1 MDGALLRASLS
12 SVAIQ
17 RELRPKALPRRPR
30 LLASFAFATPGDAVQ
45 GSYSLAC
52 QRVSNAGTS
61 WRRAT
66 FARVCNLLQTSP
78 ADLAEE
84 NVREM
89 EMDMS
94 CMYAQSRGEA
104 SEGKTQTGRTPVQS
118 TARQTDS
125 RPQSLSQTFP
135 RLAVTRCG
143 LAVNPIVKIYAYVLR
158 MGYQMGRLPPLLQ

>member
-78 ADLAEE
+78 ADFAEK

-94 CMYAQSRGEA
+94 CMLTAEEKLVRARHRPGAHQKRVRPAIRTAGPVSVASLPSSRCDSLWA
-104 SEGKTQTGRTPVQS
+104 S
-118 TARQTDS
+118 
-125 RPQSLSQTFP
+125 
-135 RLAVTRCG
+135 C
-143 LAVNPIVKIYAYVLR
+143 
-158 MGYQMGRLPPLLQ
+158 